1 MKLSNGQTYVL
12 KPTDLEFVNDQGNPI
27 PAPTNAGTY
36 KVRLTEAALGQ
47 IRNLES
53 NHYNYTYNNDTV
65 DFTIEKANADVTTS
79 GSYEVV
85 YNGQTPVINVDKITN
100 SIVTNN
106 GVNLMAPTLSADDYE
121 WVDETGKVIVNPINV
136 GTYYLKLKDSSQS
149 KIATNNNYIW
159 NFSGLASVTISK
171 ANVTICFNGNQET
184 PYTGSTVTLD
194 PDKFEVKLSNG
205 QTYHLTDKDIQVV
218 GNPINVGTYQVE
230 LSQAGIDAIKVADSN
245 YNYNYDGSQGLLVI
259 IPAKTNA
266 MISGSQTTQDLELD
280 PHNYSVVVVLNGQQQ
295 TITGLT
301 ASDFVFSKDGHPAQ
315 LTEAGTY
322 DVELSGDV
330 INMIRHENPNYNIDF
345 SSTAT
350 FTLENSS
357 QTINYVDADNN
368 VISSV
373 NIDGHI
379 KGTKLPFTP
388 EIPVGWVASDP
399 SDVPTEI
406 IVDNG
411 TTLIMIKH
419 GTTNVDHNNPVPEGE
434 KTPTGKEIDGA
445 HENDLNQAI
454 TRTINVI
461 NPDGTKSTEVQT
473 AKIYRDASY
482 DDVTGKVTYG
492 SWSTANW
499 SEFVPA
505 EVKGYTASEEVIPAV
520 EVKNGQ
526 KDETIEV
533 TYTAN
538 EQSGIISYQD
548 KEGNEISTSPLS
560 GKTGEAVAV
569 KPEIPAGW
577 QLVPSQ
583 EIPKTV
589 TATAEG
595 IPTVVIQ
602 VEHGTII
609 VTPETPT
616 TDIPTGKVP
625 GNPSTT
631 YEKMKSLTKEVMR
644 IITVKLP
651 DGQRQVITQ
660 TVKFIRTATFDAVT
674 GKVTYSGWQANGS
687 NEWPTYSVPEIDGYI
702 ASQTT
707 VPTEMVVPSDQNE
720 NIEIEYVKDNQP
732 SEPIK
737 PVVPTSSGDKQVTDD
752 QPKNKPVEQV
762 IQHVT
767 NQHFASHRLVQIPIK
782 GKSKANVLPQTGND
796 QNNNSLF
803 GLAFATLAGIFG
815 LAGMKKKREK

>member
-1 MKLSNGQTYVL
+1 M
-12 KPTDLEFVNDQGNPI
+12 LE
-27 PAPTNAGTY
+27 AGT
-36 KVRLTEAALGQ
+36 VVSASLLTAAEFEA
-47 IRNLES
+47 
-53 NHYNYTYNNDTV
+53 
-65 DFTIEKANADVTTS
+65 
-79 GSYEVV
+79 
-85 YNGQTPVINVDKITN
+85 
-100 SIVTNN
+100 
-106 GVNLMAPTLSADDYE
+106 
-121 WVDETGKVIVNPINV
+121 
-136 GTYYLKLKDSSQS
+136 
-149 KIATNNNYIW
+149 IA
-159 NFSGLASVTISK
+159 
-171 ANVTICFNGNQET
+171 
-184 PYTGSTVTLD
+184 
-194 PDKFEVKLSNG
+194 
-205 QTYHLTDKDIQVV
+205 
-218 GNPINVGTYQVE
+218 
-230 LSQAGIDAIKVADSN
+230 
-245 YNYNYDGSQGLLVI
+245 
-259 IPAKTNA
+259 
-266 MISGSQTTQDLELD
+266 LELA
-280 PHNYSVVVVLNGQQQ
+280 VLALATVVVLNGQQQ

-330 INMIRHENPNYNIDF
+330 INKIRHENPNYNIDF

-411 TTLIMIKH
+411 TTLIMIKQ

-631 YEKMKSLTKEVMR
+631 YEKMESLTKEVMR

-674 GKVTYSGWQANGS
+674 GKVTYSGWQAHGS
-687 NEWPTYSVPEIDGYI
+687 NEWPSFSVPDID
-702 ASQTT
+702 
-707 VPTEMVVPSDQNE
+707 
-720 NIEIEYVKDNQP
+720 
-732 SEPIK
+732 
-737 PVVPTSSGDKQVTDD
+737 
-752 QPKNKPVEQV
+752 
-762 IQHVT
+762 
-767 NQHFASHRLVQIPIK
+767 
-782 GKSKANVLPQTGND
+782 
-796 QNNNSLF
+796 
-803 GLAFATLAGIFG
+803 
-815 LAGMKKKREK
+815 